1 MTSDRKVAIVTAA
14 GSGIGAGAAR
24 KLAAAGWLVVPF
36 GRSEAVTRLAAET
49 GGHAI
54 RGDITNPDD
63 LARLVRETVEHFGRI
78 DGAVVSTGHTAHGDL
93 IALSDEDW
101 HAGLDML
108 LLPVVRLSRLLVP
121 LFLQAG
127 RGSIVAVSSFAAVE
141 PDPDFPV
148 SSALR
153 ASLSA
158 YVKLLARR
166 YAADGV
172 RINAV
177 LPGFIDSFPERDD
190 RVARIPAGR
199 YGRVDELAATIAFL
213 LSDEAGYVTGQ
224 NIGVEGGLL
233 ASI

>member
-1 MTSDRKVAIVTAA
+1 MKSDRRVALVTAA

-24 KLAAAGWLVVPF
+24 RLAADGWQVVLF
-36 GRSEAVTRLAAET
+36 GRSQAVETLAAQT

-54 RGDITNPDD
+54 RGDIARPDD
-63 LARLVRETVEHFGRI
+63 LARLVRETVETFGRI

-93 IALSDEDW
+93 IALTDEDW

-108 LLPVVRLSRLLVP
+108 LMPVVRLSRLLVP
-121 LFLQAG
+121 LFLKAG
-127 RGSIVAVSSFAAVE
+127 HGSVVAVSSFAAVE

-153 ASLSA
+153 AALSS

-166 YAADGV
+166 YAADGIRV
-172 RINAV
+172 NSV

-199 YGRVDELAATIAFL
+199 YGRVEELAATIAFL
-213 LSDEAGYVTGQ
+213 LSDDAGYVTGQ
-224 NIGVEGGLL
+224 NIAVEGGLL
-233 ASI
+233 GSL